1 MLESTTVPLHQI
13 LTQKI
18 IYMQNFASIFDFISI
33 HCTNFQHT
41 WFAPNFDSKIIYMQ
55 NFAPIFDIGLH
66 QILTRKIIYMRNFAP
81 IFDFF
86 SIQWS
91 FVGDTMTLEMVIR
104 RWNGGV

>member
-18 IYMQNFASIFDFISI
+18 IYI
-33 HCTNFQHT
+33 
-41 WFAPNFDSKIIYMQ
+41 
-55 NFAPIFDIGLH
+55 
-66 QILTRKIIYMRNFAP
+66 RNFAP
-81 IFDFF
+81 NFDFF

-104 RWNGGV
+104 KELVSFKESNRFAI